1 MKKNRKTKNSAKIII
16 NQSNAINYVY
26 ILIIAVL
33 LACLCIRNNMYI
45 IPSIVLVLMLI
56 VLNSYEISKNRKNF
70 KNDFV
75 KLTEDMSIATQ
86 NMLVNSPFSMLI
98 ADQDANIIWKSKKF
112 NSEIDEKEAEK
123 KIATVIKKAQIDVE
137 KDIIGIGNKK
147 INDIYTDIQISEKNY
162 LLLGN
167 LLKMPKKNID
177 GMNKYIYT
185 LYFLDN
191 TKKEELERKYEEE
204 KLMISF
210 VKIDNYEEIISKIV
224 SAEKSRIL
232 SEIDRIIYS
241 WASNFNG
248 LVIKNDTE
256 DYIILFEKKY
266 LEKIKDDRFSI
277 LNDVKKIYTTISIP
291 ATLSISLAESGD
303 DLEKTYT
310 SSKELLDVILGRGG
324 DQAGIAVD
332 GKMKFYGGK
341 TKEVEKLTK
350 VKSRVISKKLA
361 NKAKLSSNII
371 IMGHKNIDIDALGS
385 AIGLRRFFTEFNNNT
400 YIASSLESAGL
411 GEFKNVLKG
420 NEEYE
425 DIILTKQEAIQKMN
439 KDTLLVVVDVHRK
452 EFTEFSELV
461 ESAKHIALID
471 HHRKLVDYIED
482 VEIEYHEVYASSTAE
497 LVTEIIEYSEKNI
510 ELSSF
515 EAEALYGGILVD
527 TKNFT
532 FKTGVR
538 TFEAAAYLRKFGI
551 DIIRVKKY
559 FETNLNG
566 YMNIYD
572 IIRNTKMITENIAL
586 ARNDK
591 KSASANLECAKAA
604 DQMLKISNIAASI
617 TYGYDGKVM
626 QICLRSLG
634 DINMQLIA
642 EKLGGGG
649 HMTLAGAQMET
660 DDYDYVEERIIT
672 AVREYYEETISEK

>member
-1 MKKNRKTKNSAKIII
+1 MKKNRNIKRKKKEFS
-16 NQSNAINYVY
+16 NQNNTINYIY
-26 ILIIAVL
+26 ILIIMVL
-33 LACLCIRNNMYI
+33 LICLSIRNNMYI
-45 IPSIVLVLMLI
+45 IPSVILVIMLI
-56 VLNSYEISKNRKNF
+56 MLNYYEISKNRKNF
-70 KNDFV
+70 KNNFV
-75 KLTEDMSIATQ
+75 KLTEDMNIATQ

-98 ADQDANIIWKSKKF
+98 ADESANIIWKSKKF
-112 NSEIDEKEAEK
+112 NSEINEKEAKK
-123 KIATVIKKAQIDVE
+123 KISMIIQKAQMDIENGNNRNNEKLSDIHTKVEIDDNIYLV
-137 KDIIGIGNKK
+137 IGNFLK
-147 INDIYTDIQISEKNY
+147 I
-162 LLLGN
+162 
-167 LLKMPKKNID
+167 PKKNIV
-177 GMNKYIYT
+177 GAYKYIYT
-185 LYFLDN
+185 LYFLNN
-191 TKKEELERKYEEE
+191 TRKEELKRKYDEE

-210 VKIDNYEEIISKIV
+210 IKIDNYEEIISKIV
-224 SAEKSRIL
+224 SSEKSRIL
-232 SEIDRIIYS
+232 SEIDRIIYNWS
-241 WASNFNG
+241 AKFNG

-256 DYIILFEKKY
+256 NYIILFQKRY
-266 LEKIKDDRFSI
+266 LEKIKEDKFSI

-291 ATLSISLAESGD
+291 ATLSISLSEAGEE
-303 DLEKTYT
+303 LENTYV

-324 DQAGIAVD
+324 DQAGIVID

-385 AIGLRRFFTEFNNNT
+385 AIGLRRFFSEFNSNA
-400 YIASSLESAGL
+400 YIASNIESAGL
-411 GEFKNVLKG
+411 GEFKNIIKE
-420 NEEYE
+420 NEEYD
-425 DIILTKQEAIQKMN
+425 DIILTKQEALQKIN

-452 EFTEFSELV
+452 EFTEFPELV
-461 ESAKHIALID
+461 ENSKHIALID
-471 HHRKLVDYIED
+471 HHRKLVDYIEN
-482 VEIEYHEVYASSTAE
+482 VEIEYHEVYASSTSE
-497 LVTEIIEYSEKNI
+497 LVTEIIEYSEKSI
-510 ELSSF
+510 ELNSF

-559 FETNLNG
+559 FETNLDG

-572 IIRNTKMITENIAL
+572 IIKNTKMISEKIAI
-586 ARNDK
+586 ARNEK
-591 KSASANLECAKAA
+591 KSTAANLECAKAA
-604 DQMLKISNIAASI
+604 DQMLKISDIAASI

-649 HMTLAGAQMET
+649 HMTLAGAQIET
-660 DDYDYVEERIIT
+660 DDYDVVEEKIIN
-672 AVREYYEETISEK
+672 AVKEYYEETVN

>member
-1 MKKNRKTKNSAKIII
+1 MKKNRNIKRKKKEFS
-16 NQSNAINYVY
+16 NQNNTINYIY
-26 ILIIAVL
+26 ILIIMVL
-33 LACLCIRNNMYI
+33 LICLSIRNNMYI
-45 IPSIVLVLMLI
+45 IPSVILVIMLI
-56 VLNSYEISKNRKNF
+56 MLNYYEISKNRKNF
-70 KNDFV
+70 KNNFV
-75 KLTEDMSIATQ
+75 KLTEDMNIATQ

-98 ADQDANIIWKSKKF
+98 ADESANIIWKSKKF
-112 NSEIDEKEAEK
+112 NSEINEKEAKK
-123 KIATVIKKAQIDVE
+123 KISMIIQKAQMDIENGNNRNNEKLSDIHTKVEIDDNIYLV
-137 KDIIGIGNKK
+137 IGNFLK
-147 INDIYTDIQISEKNY
+147 I
-162 LLLGN
+162 
-167 LLKMPKKNID
+167 PKKNIV
-177 GMNKYIYT
+177 GAYKYIYT
-185 LYFLDN
+185 LYFLNN
-191 TKKEELERKYEEE
+191 TRKEELKRKYDEE

-210 VKIDNYEEIISKIV
+210 IKIDNYEEIISKIV
-224 SAEKSRIL
+224 SSEKSRIL
-232 SEIDRIIYS
+232 SEIDRIIYNWS
-241 WASNFNG
+241 AKFNG

-256 DYIILFEKKY
+256 NYIILFQKRY
-266 LEKIKDDRFSI
+266 LEKIKEDKFSI

-291 ATLSISLAESGD
+291 ATLSISLSEAGEG
-303 DLEKTYT
+303 LENTYV

-324 DQAGIAVD
+324 DQAGIVID

-385 AIGLRRFFTEFNNNT
+385 AIGLRRFFSEFNNNT
-400 YIASSLESAGL
+400 YIASNIESAGL
-411 GEFKNVLKG
+411 GEFKNIIKE
-420 NEEYE
+420 NEEYD
-425 DIILTKQEAIQKMN
+425 DIILTKQEALQKIN

-452 EFTEFSELV
+452 EFTEFPELV
-461 ESAKHIALID
+461 ENSKHIALID
-471 HHRKLVDYIED
+471 HHRKLVDYIEN
-482 VEIEYHEVYASSTAE
+482 VEIEYHEVYASSTSE

-515 EAEALYGGILVD
+515 EAEALYGGMLVD

-559 FETNLNG
+559 FETNLDG

-572 IIRNTKMITENIAL
+572 IIKNTKMISEKIAI
-586 ARNDK
+586 ARNEK
-591 KSASANLECAKAA
+591 KSTAANLECAKAA
-604 DQMLKISNIAASI
+604 DQMLKISDIAASI

-649 HMTLAGAQMET
+649 HMTLAGAQIET
-660 DDYDYVEERIIT
+660 DDYDAVEEKIIN
-672 AVREYYEETISEK
+672 AVKEYYEETVN

>member
-1 MKKNRKTKNSAKIII
+1 MKKNSKIKKGKKKLI
-16 NQSNAINYVY
+16 NQNNTINYIY
-26 ILIIAVL
+26 ILIIMVL
-33 LACLCIRNNMYI
+33 LACLSIRNNMYI
-45 IPSIVLVLMLI
+45 IPSVILVIMLI
-56 VLNSYEISKNRKNF
+56 MLNYYEISKNRKNF

-75 KLTEDMSIATQ
+75 KLTEDMNIATQ

-98 ADQDANIIWKSKKF
+98 ADESANIIWKSKKF
-112 NSEIDEKEAEK
+112 NSEMNEKEAEK
-123 KIATVIKKAQIDVE
+123 KISMIIRKAQMDIENGNNRDKENNSKLNDIHTKVEIDDNIYLV
-137 KDIIGIGNKK
+137 IGNFLK
-147 INDIYTDIQISEKNY
+147 I
-162 LLLGN
+162 
-167 LLKMPKKNID
+167 PKKNIA
-177 GMNKYIYT
+177 GAYKYIYT
-185 LYFLDN
+185 LYFLNN
-191 TKKEELERKYEEE
+191 TRKEELKRKYDEE

-210 VKIDNYEEIISKIV
+210 IKIDNYEEIISKII
-224 SAEKSRIL
+224 SSEKSRIL
-232 SEIDRIIYS
+232 SEIDRMIYNWS
-241 WASNFNG
+241 AKFNG

-256 DYIILFEKKY
+256 DYIILFQKKY
-266 LEKIKDDRFSI
+266 LEKIKEDKFSI
-277 LNDVKKIYTTISIP
+277 LNDVKKIYTTISLP
-291 ATLSISLAESGD
+291 ATLSISLSEAGEE
-303 DLEKTYT
+303 LENTYA

-324 DQAGIAVD
+324 DQASIAID

-385 AIGLRRFFTEFNNNT
+385 AIGLRRFFSEFNNNT
-400 YIASSLESAGL
+400 YIASNIESAGL
-411 GEFKNVLKG
+411 GEFKNIIKE
-420 NEEYE
+420 NEEYD
-425 DIILTKQEAIQKMN
+425 DIILTKQEALQKIN

-452 EFTEFSELV
+452 EFTEFPELV
-461 ESAKHIALID
+461 ENSKHIALID
-471 HHRKLVDYIED
+471 HHRKLVDYIEN
-482 VEIEYHEVYASSTAE
+482 VEIEYHEVYASSTSE

-510 ELSSF
+510 ELNSF

-559 FETNLNG
+559 FETNLDG

-572 IIRNTKMITENIAL
+572 IIKNTKMISEKIAI
-586 ARNDK
+586 ARNEK
-591 KSASANLECAKAA
+591 KSLAANLECAKAA

-649 HMTLAGAQMET
+649 HMTLAGAQIET
-660 DDYDYVEERIIT
+660 DDYDVVEEKIIN
-672 AVREYYEETISEK
+672 AVKEYYEEIAN

>member
-1 MKKNRKTKNSAKIII
+1 MKKNRNIKRKKKEFS
-16 NQSNAINYVY
+16 NQNNTINYIY
-26 ILIIAVL
+26 ILIIMVL
-33 LACLCIRNNMYI
+33 LICLSIRNNMYI
-45 IPSIVLVLMLI
+45 IPSVILVIMLI
-56 VLNSYEISKNRKNF
+56 MLNYYEISKNRKNL
-70 KNDFV
+70 KNNFV
-75 KLTEDMSIATQ
+75 KLTEDMNIATQ

-98 ADQDANIIWKSKKF
+98 ADESANIIWKSKKF
-112 NSEIDEKEAEK
+112 NSEINEKEAKK
-123 KIATVIKKAQIDVE
+123 KISMIIQKTQMDIENGNNRNNEKLSDIHTKVEIDDNIYLV
-137 KDIIGIGNKK
+137 IGNFLK
-147 INDIYTDIQISEKNY
+147 I
-162 LLLGN
+162 
-167 LLKMPKKNID
+167 PKKNIV
-177 GMNKYIYT
+177 GAYKYIYT
-185 LYFLDN
+185 LYFLNN
-191 TKKEELERKYEEE
+191 TRKEELKRKYDEE

-210 VKIDNYEEIISKIV
+210 IKIDNYEEIISKIV
-224 SAEKSRIL
+224 SSEKSRIL
-232 SEIDRIIYS
+232 SEIDRIIYNWS
-241 WASNFNG
+241 AKFNG

-256 DYIILFEKKY
+256 NYIILFQKRY
-266 LEKIKDDRFSI
+266 LEKIKEDKFSI

-291 ATLSISLAESGD
+291 ATLSISLSEAGEE
-303 DLEKTYT
+303 LENTYV
-310 SSKELLDVILGRGG
+310 SSKELLDIILGRGG
-324 DQAGIAVD
+324 DQAGIVID

-385 AIGLRRFFTEFNNNT
+385 AIGLRRFFSEFNNNT
-400 YIASSLESAGL
+400 YIASNIESAGL
-411 GEFKNVLKG
+411 GEFKNIIKE
-420 NEEYE
+420 NEEYD
-425 DIILTKQEAIQKMN
+425 DIILTKQEALQKIN

-452 EFTEFSELV
+452 EFTEFPELV
-461 ESAKHIALID
+461 ENSKHIALID
-471 HHRKLVDYIED
+471 HHRKLVDYIEN
-482 VEIEYHEVYASSTAE
+482 VEIEYHEVYASSTSE

-559 FETNLNG
+559 FETNLDG

-572 IIRNTKMITENIAL
+572 IIKNTKMISEKIAI
-586 ARNDK
+586 ARNEK
-591 KSASANLECAKAA
+591 KSSAANLECAKAA
-604 DQMLKISNIAASI
+604 DQMLKISDIAASI

-649 HMTLAGAQMET
+649 HMTLAGAQIET
-660 DDYDYVEERIIT
+660 DDYDAVEEKIIN
-672 AVREYYEETISEK
+672 AVKEYYEETVN

>member
-1 MKKNRKTKNSAKIII
+1 MKKNRNIKRKKKEFS
-16 NQSNAINYVY
+16 NQNNTINYIY
-26 ILIIAVL
+26 ILIIMVL
-33 LACLCIRNNMYI
+33 LICLSIRNNMYI
-45 IPSIVLVLMLI
+45 IPSVILVIMLI
-56 VLNSYEISKNRKNF
+56 MLNYYEISKNRKNL
-70 KNDFV
+70 KNNFV
-75 KLTEDMSIATQ
+75 KLTEDMNIATQ

-98 ADQDANIIWKSKKF
+98 ADESANIIWKSKKF
-112 NSEIDEKEAEK
+112 NSEINEKEAKKMISMIIQKTQMDIENGNNRNNEK
-123 KIATVIKKAQIDVE
+123 LSDIHTKVEIDDNIYLV
-137 KDIIGIGNKK
+137 IGNFLK
-147 INDIYTDIQISEKNY
+147 I
-162 LLLGN
+162 
-167 LLKMPKKNID
+167 PKKNIV
-177 GMNKYIYT
+177 GAYKYIYT
-185 LYFLDN
+185 LYFLNN
-191 TKKEELERKYEEE
+191 TRKEELKRKYDEE

-210 VKIDNYEEIISKIV
+210 IKIDNYEEIISKIV
-224 SAEKSRIL
+224 SSEKSRIL
-232 SEIDRIIYS
+232 SEIDRIIYNWS
-241 WASNFNG
+241 AKFNG

-256 DYIILFEKKY
+256 NYIILFQKRY
-266 LEKIKDDRFSI
+266 LEKIKEDKFSI

-291 ATLSISLAESGD
+291 ATLSISLSEAGEE
-303 DLEKTYT
+303 LENTYV
-310 SSKELLDVILGRGG
+310 SSKELLDIILGRGG
-324 DQAGIAVD
+324 DQAGIVID

-385 AIGLRRFFTEFNNNT
+385 AIGLRRFFSEFNNNT
-400 YIASSLESAGL
+400 YIASNIESAGL
-411 GEFKNVLKG
+411 GEFKNIIKE
-420 NEEYE
+420 NEEYD
-425 DIILTKQEAIQKMN
+425 DIILTKQEALQKIN

-452 EFTEFSELV
+452 EFTEFPELV
-461 ESAKHIALID
+461 ENSKHIALID
-471 HHRKLVDYIED
+471 HHRKLVDYIEN
-482 VEIEYHEVYASSTAE
+482 VEIEYHEVYASSTSE

-559 FETNLNG
+559 FETNLDG

-572 IIRNTKMITENIAL
+572 IIKNTKMISEKIAI
-586 ARNDK
+586 ARNEK
-591 KSASANLECAKAA
+591 KSSAANLECAKAA

-649 HMTLAGAQMET
+649 HMTLAGAQIET
-660 DDYDYVEERIIT
+660 DDYDAVEEKIIN
-672 AVREYYEETISEK
+672 AVKEYYEETVN

>member
-1 MKKNRKTKNSAKIII
+1 MKKNRNIKRKKKEFS
-16 NQSNAINYVY
+16 NQNNTINYIY
-26 ILIIAVL
+26 ILIIMVL
-33 LACLCIRNNMYI
+33 LICLSIRNNMYI
-45 IPSIVLVLMLI
+45 IPSVILVIMLI
-56 VLNSYEISKNRKNF
+56 MLNYYEISKNRKNL
-70 KNDFV
+70 KNNFV
-75 KLTEDMSIATQ
+75 KLTEDMNIATQ

-98 ADQDANIIWKSKKF
+98 ADESANIIWKSKKF
-112 NSEIDEKEAEK
+112 NSEINEKEAKK
-123 KIATVIKKAQIDVE
+123 KISMIIQKTQMDIENGNNRNNEKLSDIHTKVEIDDNIYLV
-137 KDIIGIGNKK
+137 IGNFLK
-147 INDIYTDIQISEKNY
+147 I
-162 LLLGN
+162 
-167 LLKMPKKNID
+167 PKKNIV
-177 GMNKYIYT
+177 GAYKYIYT
-185 LYFLDN
+185 LYFLNN
-191 TKKEELERKYEEE
+191 TRKEELKRKYDEE

-210 VKIDNYEEIISKIV
+210 IKIDNYEEIISKIV
-224 SAEKSRIL
+224 SSEKSRIL
-232 SEIDRIIYS
+232 SEIDRIIYNWS
-241 WASNFNG
+241 AKFNG

-256 DYIILFEKKY
+256 NYIILFQKRY
-266 LEKIKDDRFSI
+266 LEKIKEDKFSI

-291 ATLSISLAESGD
+291 ATLSISLSEAGEE
-303 DLEKTYT
+303 LENTYV
-310 SSKELLDVILGRGG
+310 SSKELLDIILGRGG
-324 DQAGIAVD
+324 DQAGIVID

-385 AIGLRRFFTEFNNNT
+385 AIGLRRFFSEFNNNT
-400 YIASSLESAGL
+400 YIASNIESAGL
-411 GEFKNVLKG
+411 GEFKNIIKE
-420 NEEYE
+420 NEEYD
-425 DIILTKQEAIQKMN
+425 DIILTKQEALQKIN

-452 EFTEFSELV
+452 EFTEFPELV
-461 ESAKHIALID
+461 ENSKHIALID
-471 HHRKLVDYIED
+471 HHRKLVDYIEN
-482 VEIEYHEVYASSTAE
+482 VEIEYHEVYASSTSE

-559 FETNLNG
+559 FETNLDG

-572 IIRNTKMITENIAL
+572 IIKNTKMISEKIAI
-586 ARNDK
+586 ARNEK
-591 KSASANLECAKAA
+591 KSTAANLECAKAA
-604 DQMLKISNIAASI
+604 DQMLKISDIAASI

-649 HMTLAGAQMET
+649 HMTLAGAQIET
-660 DDYDYVEERIIT
+660 DDYDAVEEKIIN
-672 AVREYYEETISEK
+672 AVKEYYEETVN